1 MNYDLIVVGGGIS
14 GVNAAIAAAREK
26 RKVLVIECSGFLGGS
41 AVNCLVN
48 PFMRYWSKDERGQ
61 NTAVNGGLFL
71 QILNRLEEKGG
82 LLENKVTFNEEILK
96 IVLDELTEEYH
107 IDVLFHSYLVGVGT
121 ENERITEIRVANKS
135 GVETYRADYFIDA
148 TGDGDLAYLAGCPY
162 HVGRKED
169 ECCQPMTLCFR
180 LSSVDVE
187 TFHKNREKILALYQQ
202 YQREGKITNPRENIL
217 TFEHIEKGVVH
228 FNSTRIVRKNP
239 LNARELSAA
248 EQEARKQVFELYSF
262 LKKHADGFQNSNLI
276 MSAPQIGV
284 RESRMIEG
292 MYEITA
298 EDIMQC
304 RKFEDS
310 VSRGAYGIDIHNP
323 DGSGTVQYHIDDH
336 DFYTIPYRAMVNR
349 LYSNFLVTGRCI
361 SSTHEAQS
369 AYRIIPICSNLGEAA
384 GMAVSLALQEQL
396 KVGEIDINRLHRL
409 MDTYHCLY

>member
-1 MNYDLIVVGGGIS
+1 MNYDLIVTGGGIS
-14 GVNAAIAAAREK
+14 GINAAIAAAREK
-26 RKVLVIECSGFLGGS
+26 RKVLVIEQNGFLGGS
-41 AVNCLVN
+41 AASCLVN
-48 PFMRYWSKDERGQ
+48 PFMRYWSKDENGQ

-71 QILNRLEEKGG
+71 QILDRLEANGG

-96 IVLDELTEEYH
+96 IVLDELAEEYH
-107 IDVLFHSYLVGVGT
+107 IDVLFHSYLVGAGT
-121 ENERITEIRVANKS
+121 ENDRITGICVANKS
-135 GVETYRADYFIDA
+135 GIETYRADYFIDA

-169 ECCQPMTLCFR
+169 GGCQPMTLCFR
-180 LSSVDVE
+180 LSNVDVAA
-187 TFHKNREKILALYQQ
+187 FHKNREKILALYQQ
-202 YQREGKITNPRENIL
+202 YQREGKIKNPRENIL

-239 LNARELSAA
+239 LHARELSEA
-248 EQEARKQVFELYSF
+248 EQEARKQVFELYRF
-262 LKKHADGFQNSNLI
+262 LKDHADGFQNSNLI

-292 MYEITA
+292 IYEISA

-349 LYSNFLVTGRCI
+349 MYSNLLVTGRCI

-384 GMAVSLALQEQL
+384 GMAVSLAARERL
-396 KVGEIDINRLHRL
+396 KVGEIDINRLHSL